1 LSSVPQIKIKQKPRQ
16 SISKDYQDIR
26 RKLLVWY
33 DQTKRNLPWRNTKD
47 PYSIWVSEV
56 MLQQTQVKTVIPY
69 YERWIKILPTIEKL
83 AKTPEQKILK
93 LWEGLGYYSRVKN
106 LKKSAKII
114 CKEMN
119 GKLPKKAKDLQN
131 LPGIGRY
138 TAGAISSIA
147 FGLKAPVLDGNV
159 KRVLSRLFCISD
171 NGETSASENRL
182 WSKAGHLL
190 STHRPGDFN
199 QALMELGATI
209 CIPKLPL
216 CQQCPLRSI
225 CQAFST
231 NSVSKFP
238 PSKKKI
244 PSKKIEVSAGIIIKN
259 KKVYI
264 QQRAKDGF
272 MGGLWEFPGGK
283 REEGES
289 PEDCLK
295 REIQEEL
302 GTTVVSLNQV
312 MTIKHTYTQFR
323 VTLNVFSCILGRK
336 KIRPEGCNQWK
347 WVSLSSLK
355 KYPFPAANVKIV
367 EYLAKK

>member
-1 LSSVPQIKIKQKPRQ
+1 MPQIKIKQKPSQ
-16 SISKDYQDIR
+16 IISKHYQDIR
-26 RKLLVWY
+26 KKLLVWY
-33 DQTKRNLPWRNTKD
+33 DKTKRNLPWRNTKD
-47 PYSIWVSEV
+47 PYSIWVSEI

-69 YERWIKILPTIEKL
+69 YERWIKTLPTIDKL
-83 AKTPEQKILK
+83 AKAPEQKILK

-119 GKLPKKAKDLQN
+119 GKLPKTVKDLQN
-131 LPGIGRY
+131 LPGVGRY

-159 KRVLSRLFCISD
+159 KRVLSRLFCIND

-182 WSKAGHLL
+182 WNKADYLL
-190 STHRPGDFN
+190 SARRPGDFN

-209 CIPKLPL
+209 CIPKSPL
-216 CQQCPLRSI
+216 CQQCPLRTI
-225 CQAFST
+225 CQAFLK
-231 NSVSKFP
+231 NCVNKFP
-238 PSKKKI
+238 PSKKKV

-264 QQRAKDGF
+264 QQRAKDGL

-283 REEGES
+283 REKGES
-289 PEDCLK
+289 PEECLK

-302 GTTVVSLNQV
+302 GVTVASLNKV

-323 VTLNVFSCILGRK
+323 VTLNVFNCKLEKK
-336 KIRPEGCNQWK
+336 KIQPDSCNQWK

-367 EYLAKK
+367 KYLAEK